1 MRLFTAIDIPSDV
14 RERLR
19 KTLDTLTPL
28 AKLTWAKPEKLH
40 VTTKFIGEWPESK
53 LEQLIRTLETVKSE
67 SKITIT
73 VKGLDW
79 LANGRVFY
87 ASIEASPGLAALA
100 GATESALAE
109 IGVPVENREYHP
121 HLTLA
126 RRKDR
131 VPLDALNAAI
141 KRLPSG
147 DFGTFAPDAFV
158 LFLSSGGRYTPLR
171 EFPLH

>member
-1 MRLFTAIDIPSDV
+1 MRLFTAIDIPSDI

-19 KTLDTLTPL
+19 KTLNTLTPL

-40 VTTKFIGEWPESK
+40 ITTKFIGEWPEPK
-53 LEQLIRTLETVKSE
+53 LNQLTQTLDVVKSP

-100 GATESALAE
+100 AATESALAA
-109 IGVPVENREYHP
+109 IGVPVEDREYHP
-121 HLTLA
+121 HLTLG

-131 VPLDALNAAI
+131 VPLDALNQAI
-141 KRLPSG
+141 KKLPSL
-147 DFGTFAPDAFV
+147 DFGTFTPDSFV
-158 LFLSSGGRYTPLR
+158 LFLSAGGRYTPLK